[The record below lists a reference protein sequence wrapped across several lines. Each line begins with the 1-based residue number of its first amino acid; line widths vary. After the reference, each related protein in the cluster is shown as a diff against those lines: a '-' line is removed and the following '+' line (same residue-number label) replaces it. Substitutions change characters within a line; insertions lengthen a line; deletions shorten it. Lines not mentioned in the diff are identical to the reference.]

1 VAMSGRWPSKKSR
14 ENFALESSATQLYEF
29 LLPLQFVKYVV
40 PKRGIVFPNL
50 KTASP
55 SDKGETQGVAETR
68 TNKLNKL
75 FHSLES

>member
-1 VAMSGRWPSKKSR
+1 MCGRWRSRKSH
-14 ENFALESSATQLYEF
+14 ENFALESSATQLYEC
-29 LLPLQFVKYVV
+29 LLPLQFVKYVMS
-40 PKRGIVFPNL
+40 KRGIVFPNL

-68 TNKLNKL
+68 TDKLNKL

>member
-1 VAMSGRWPSKKSR
+1 MRSLGYIKKTR
-14 ENFALESSATQLYEF
+14 ENFALESASHPLYVL
-29 LLPLQFVKYVV
+29 LLPLQFVKLCV
-40 PKRGIVFPNL
+40 PRFGIVITNL

-75 FHSLES
+75 FHGF

>member
-1 VAMSGRWPSKKSR
+1 MCGRWRSRKSR
-14 ENFALESSATQLYEF
+14 ENFALESLPIKLYEY
-29 LLPLQFVKYVV
+29 LLPLQFAKLRV

-75 FHSLES
+75 FHSL

>member
-1 VAMSGRWPSKKSR
+1 MCEPCRSKKSH
-14 ENFALESSATQLYEF
+14 ENFALESLPIELYVVV
-29 LLPLQFVKYVV
+29 LPLQFVKLRV

-75 FHSLES
+75 FHSF